1 MARPTSIDIYKN
13 ALSVIRSPEKRK
25 PVLYLYGEET
35 FFIDRL
41 QDELEKLVP
50 PEQRDF
56 NFDLLYGLETTPGK
70 ILDIAR
76 SFPMMA
82 EQRVV
87 IVREFLKAGENVSEG
102 EGHLND
108 FESYLNKPN
117 PQTVLCLIDDK
128 HPDKRMT
135 LGKALNKKGGE
146 AAVFKFD
153 FLPDYKL
160 ADWVTEWVAHKHNK
174 KMDARAAQVLSQLV
188 GNNLQLLS
196 IEIDK
201 VCTFVDTESEINID
215 HVKKIIGSY
224 REYSAIELKDA
235 LISRDLEKSLGI
247 AEQML
252 LKGNAEAGEVIRT
265 VGFFYS
271 VFGNIWQIRRLA
283 EKGLG
288 KQQVQN
294 ELGITNNWIFNRQ
307 WQDASNFSLAEMPGI
322 FEALLDADRAA
333 KGYTTLDT
341 SSILLLL
348 ITRIA
353 G

>member
-1 MARPTSIDIYKN
+1 M
-13 ALSVIRSPEKRK
+13 IRSIEKRK
-25 PVLYLYGEET
+25 PVLYLYGEES

-41 QDELEKLVP
+41 QDEVEKLVP

-56 NFDLLYGLETTPGK
+56 NFDLLYGSETTPRK

-82 EQRVV
+82 EQRVI
-87 IVREFLKAGENVSEG
+87 IVREFLKAGEKIPEG

-108 FESYLNKPN
+108 FESYLNQPN
-117 PQTVLCLIDDK
+117 PQTILCLIDEK
-128 HPDKRMT
+128 YPDRRMSF
-135 LGKALNKKGGE
+135 GKALNKKGTI
-146 AAVFKFD
+146 AAAFKFD

-160 ADWVTEWVAHKHNK
+160 ADWVTDWVRHQHNK
-174 KMDARAAQVLSQLV
+174 KIDARAAQILSQLV

-201 VCTFVDTESEINID
+201 VCTFVDTEREITLE

-235 LISRDLEKSLGI
+235 LVSKDLDKSLRI

-252 LKGNAEAGEVIRT
+252 LKSNTEAGEVIRT

-271 VFGNIWQIRRLA
+271 VFGNIWQIRHLV

-294 ELGITNNWIFNRQ
+294 ELGITNNWICNRQ

-333 KGYTTLDT
+333 KGFTTLDT

-348 ITRIA
+348 ITRIV

>member
-1 MARPTSIDIYKN
+1 LARPTSIDIYKN
-13 ALSVIRSPEKRK
+13 ALSAIRNPEQRK
-25 PVLYLYGEET
+25 PVFYFYGEET

-41 QDELEKLVP
+41 QDEVEKLVP

-56 NFDLLYGLETTPGK
+56 NFDLLYGSETTPRK

-76 SFPMMA
+76 SYPMMA
-82 EQRVV
+82 ENRVV
-87 IVREFLKAGENVSEG
+87 IVREFLKAGEKIPEG

-108 FESYLNKPN
+108 FESYLKNPN
-117 PQTVLCLIDDK
+117 PQTVLCLIDEK
-128 HPDKRMT
+128 HPDKRMS
-135 LGKALNKKGGE
+135 LGKALNKKDSA
-146 AAVFKFD
+146 AAVFQFD
-153 FLPDYKL
+153 HLPDYKL
-160 ADWVTEWVAHKHNK
+160 ADWVTGWVSHEYK
-174 KMDARAAQVLSQLV
+174 KQINPQAAQILSQMV

-201 VCTFVDTESEINID
+201 VCTFVDTKKEINIE

-224 REYSAIELKDA
+224 REYSMIELKEA
-235 LISRDLEKSLGI
+235 LVSRDLDKSLGI

-252 LKGNAEAGEVIRT
+252 LKSNAEAGEVIRT

-271 VFGNIWQIRRLA
+271 VFGNIWQIRRLI
-283 EKGLG
+283 EKGLN

-294 ELGITNNWIFNRQ
+294 ELGVNNNWIFNRQ
-307 WQDASNFSLAEMPGI
+307 WQDASGFRLAEMPGI

-333 KGYTTLDT
+333 KGFSTLDT

>member
-1 MARPTSIDIYKN
+1 MAKPTSIDIYKN
-13 ALSVIRSPEKRK
+13 ALSLIRSPEKRK
-25 PVLYLYGEET
+25 PVIYLYGDEN

-41 QDELEKLVP
+41 QDEIEKLVP

-56 NFDLLYGLETTPGK
+56 NFDLLYGSETTPRK
-70 ILDIAR
+70 ILDITR

-82 EQRVV
+82 KQRVV
-87 IVREFLKAGENVSEG
+87 IVREFLKAGEKVPDG

-108 FESYLNKPN
+108 FESYLNQPN
-117 PQTVLCLIDDK
+117 PQTILCLIDEK
-128 HPDKRMT
+128 HPDKRMV
-135 LGKALNKKGGE
+135 LGKALNKKGGP
-146 AAVFKFD
+146 AASFKFE

-160 ADWVTEWVAHKHNK
+160 ADWVTDWIDHKHNK
-174 KMDARAAQVLSQLV
+174 RIDARAAQVLSQLV

-201 VCTFVDTESEINID
+201 VCTFVDSGTEINLE

-235 LISRDLEKSLGI
+235 LVAKDLDKSLRI

-252 LKGNAEAGEVIRT
+252 LKSNTEAGEVIRT

-288 KQQVQN
+288 KQQVQA

-307 WQDASNFSLAEMPGI
+307 WQDASNFRLAEMPGI
-322 FEALLDADRAA
+322 FEALLDADRAV
-333 KGYTTLDT
+333 KGFTTLDT

-348 ITRIA
+348 ITRIV

>member
-1 MARPTSIDIYKN
+1 MARPTSIDIYKD

-25 PVLYLYGEET
+25 PVIYLYGEET

-41 QDELEKLVP
+41 QDEVEKLVP

-56 NFDLLYGLETTPGK
+56 NFDLLYGSETTPRK

-82 EQRVV
+82 DQRVV
-87 IVREFLKAGENVSEG
+87 IVREFLKAGEKVPDG

-108 FESYLNKPN
+108 FESYLNQPN
-117 PQTVLCLIDDK
+117 PQTLLCLIDEK

-135 LGKALNKKGGE
+135 LGKALKKKGGQ
-146 AAVFKFD
+146 AAAFEFK

-160 ADWVTEWVAHKHNK
+160 ADWVTDWIDHKHNK
-174 KMDARAAQVLSQLV
+174 KIDARAAQVLSQLV

-201 VCTFVDTESEINID
+201 VCTFVDSETEINLE
-215 HVKKIIGSY
+215 HVKKIIGAY

-235 LISRDLEKSLGI
+235 LISRDLDKSLRI

-252 LKGNAEAGEVIRT
+252 LKSNIEAGEVIRT

-271 VFGNIWQIRRLA
+271 VFGNIWQIRRLT

-288 KQQVQN
+288 KQQVQS

-333 KGYTTLDT
+333 KGFTTLDT

-348 ITRIA
+348 ITRIV